1 MSSIKFIISRKA
13 NQESEI
19 NYKTYLEPS
28 LQKLQ
33 VQVFQAITQEGKPE
47 ESVTKK
53 YNAILQALNE
63 RNLFEDK
70 DILVFCEEDINIV
83 DSYFIEKINMIFDQ
97 KPNISIVG
105 ILGTTEINQN
115 VEWWMNNPDKLRGH
129 ILQNTGEGS
138 NKAQHLIKGQIGF
151 HENIVAID
159 KSIMIMR
166 ASIIRNIKFDEN
178 ICQDELYN
186 IDFCVQALQQKHQIA
201 VADILVYKNSMPQ
214 SNENNPAWIDVKSN
228 LLKKWMEKGLQIPIT
243 TESFNFERKEVM
255 EIEL

>member
-1 MSSIKFIISRKA
+1 MSNVKFIICRKA

-63 RNLFEDK
+63 RNLFDDR
-70 DILVFCEEDINIV
+70 DILVFCEEDVNIV
-83 DSYFIEKINMIFDQ
+83 DNYFMEKINMVFDQ
-97 KPNISIVG
+97 KPNVSIVG
-105 ILGTTEINQN
+105 VLGTTEINQN
-115 VEWWMNNPDKLRGH
+115 VEWWMNNQDKLRGH

-151 HENIVAID
+151 HENVVAID
-159 KSIMIMR
+159 RCIMMVR
-166 ASIIRNIKFDEN
+166 ASVIKNIKFDED
-178 ICQDELYN
+178 ICQDELFN
-186 IDFCVQALQQKHQIA
+186 IDFCVQALQQGHSIA
-201 VADILVYKNSMPQ
+201 VADILVYKNGMPKN
-214 SNENNPAWIDVKSN
+214 NENDPVWNETKTK

-243 TESFNFERKEVM
+243 TGSFNFERKEVM